1 MKTTFAA
8 ASAIACAVFTPAA
21 HAGDYTNF
29 IRQVQLPSGVQWD
42 ASVAANG
49 EQNSALALDV
59 GGARFELWTVLSEPL
74 TSYLLDTRH
83 VDAYSP
89 TAEVAIQS
97 EDPYP
102 VVPRTRADRPFTVN
116 ITIDGLL
123 AGATVPEAS
132 KAVKLLRHAQS
143 YGADG
148 TGTNLD
154 RSQATLVSQAMITE
168 NGTHT
173 LAYELTAVPS
183 ADLTKARGEERF
195 TVFALAD
202 EYAPE
207 SQLAAMRVQVWPVA
221 DAAIDGVST
230 GQKIRFQMPQITLT
244 YNDLYPES
252 QTYAQVYPGSP
263 RLGVEGSI
271 IPGSQLIL
279 NDVVPHSRVL
289 IVSDY
294 DSLITGDGSWTMEIL
309 TATPFGIDRLAYVTF
324 EVDRTIKLNGMVS
337 TME

>member
-1 MKTTFAA
+1 MKTTLPITVT
-8 ASAIACAVFTPAA
+8 IACAVLTAA
-21 HAGDYTNF
+21 ASAGDYTNF

-42 ASVAANG
+42 ASVAASG
-49 EQNSALALDV
+49 EQNSALALDI
-59 GGARFELWTVLSEPL
+59 GGARFELWTVLNEPL

-83 VDAYSP
+83 VDAYAP

-116 ITIDGLL
+116 ITINGLL
-123 AGATVPEAS
+123 EGATLPEAS
-132 KAVKLLRHAQS
+132 KSVKLLRHAQS
-143 YGADG
+143 YGAGG
-148 TGTNLD
+148 TGVNLD

-173 LAYELTAVPS
+173 LAYDLTAVPS
-183 ADLTKARGEERF
+183 TDLTKARGEERF
-195 TVFALAD
+195 SVFALAD

-207 SQLAAMRVQVWPVA
+207 SQLASMRVQVWPVA
-221 DAAIDGVST
+221 DASIT
-230 GQKIRFQMPQITLT
+230 GISADQKIRFQMPQVTLT

-252 QTYAQVYPGSP
+252 QTYAQVYPGTP
-263 RLGVEGSI
+263 RLGVDGAI
-271 IPGSQLIL
+271 IPGSQLII
-279 NDVVPHSRVL
+279 NDVVPNSRVL

-294 DSLITGDGSWTMEIL
+294 DALITEDGTWTMEIL
-309 TATPFGIDRLAYVTF
+309 TATPFGIDRLAHVSF

-337 TME
+337 TMD